1 MGSPVIIKKVVNNC
15 IFILQR
21 LTVSTQS
28 TVAAVMK
35 TGAPRL
41 NKSSLPVHCFFGA
54 SLVRYASLFIFG
66 ENVWRVWAD
75 ESP

>member
-35 TGAPRL
+35 IGAPWL
-41 NKSSLPVHCFFGA
+41 NKSSFPVIFWCFSGA
-54 SLVRYASLFIFG
+54 ICITVHI
-66 ENVWRVWAD
+66 WRECVACVGR
-75 ESP
+75 